1 MADPPGVR
9 RVRTLILEAESVHC
23 VLGLGVGSGQFACV
37 VEESM
42 LSVLRVHLPSD
53 IPIVGCELT
62 PYVLLRR
69 PDKTVTTDDV
79 PESSPLDVCSVH
91 PSEQATLQ
99 CLGCVK
105 AKLPVAKS
113 YHCSPKCFSDAWQHH
128 RVLHERATNA
138 VNENGNEEEEI
149 FGRFNGTGSNTSLS
163 SSTSTP
169 GLTNGSAPLYPAAVT
184 QRSGGETW
192 FEVGWSKTY
201 TPTADDIGHVLKF
214 ECVVVDAET
223 KLPVGHPSTLSTSRV
238 IPAPSP
244 SPRCLIS
251 VGGLDVATHLESD
264 GRVLS
269 AGTFTVLSY
278 NILSDVYAINEQ
290 YSYCPP
296 WALSW
301 PYRRQNL
308 LREIVGYRA
317 DIVCLQ
323 EVQNDHFEEFFAPEL
338 DKHGYQALF
347 KRKTNEV
354 FTGNIH
360 TIDGCA
366 TFFRRDRFSHVKKY
380 EVEFNKAAQS
390 LTDALVPSAQKKT
403 ALTRL
408 VKDNVALIA
417 VLEAK
422 FSYQNVE
429 NTGKRQ
435 LLCVA
440 NTHVNVHQDLKDVK
454 LWQVH
459 TLLKGLEKIA
469 MSADIPM
476 LVCGDFNSVPG
487 SAPHAL
493 LAMGKVDPMH
503 PDLAVDP
510 LGILRPPSKLTH
522 QLPLVSAYSS
532 FARMAVG
539 IGLEQQRRK
548 MDPSTNEPLF
558 TKCTR
563 DFIGTL
569 DYIFYTADSL
579 TVESLLELLD
589 EDSLRKDTALP
600 SPEWSSDHIALLA
613 EFRRKPRTRRPA
625 DRVVWTIV
633 ILPHFQVSGPKTM

>member
-1 MADPPGVR
+1 
-9 RVRTLILEAESVHC
+9 
-23 VLGLGVGSGQFACV
+23 
-37 VEESM
+37 M

-69 PDKTVTTDDV
+69 PDKNVTTDDV
-79 PESSPLDVCSVH
+79 PESAPLDGHFLRYKWYRVQSDKKVAICSVH

-105 AKLPVAKS
+105 AKIPVAKS

-128 RVLHERATNA
+128 RVLHDRAATA
-138 VNENGNEEEEI
+138 VNENGNEEEEV
-149 FGRFNGTGSNTSLS
+149 FGRFNSSGSGVLNTSLS
-163 SSTSTP
+163 GSVSSMS
-169 GLTNGSAPLYPAAVT
+169 LTNGSAPLYPAAVT
-184 QRSGGETW
+184 QRSSGETW
-192 FEVGWSKTY
+192 FEVGRSKTY

-214 ECVVVDAET
+214 ECVVVDAES
-223 KLPVGHPSTLSTSRV
+223 KVPVGHVNTILTSRV

-244 SPRCLIS
+244 SPRRL
-251 VGGLDVATHLESD
+251 VPVNGVDVMGHLDSD
-264 GRVLS
+264 GRIS
-269 AGTFTVLSY
+269 SSGTFTVLSY
-278 NILSDVYAINEQ
+278 NILSDVYATSES
-290 YSYCPP
+290 YSYCPS

-323 EVQNDHFEEFFAPEL
+323 EVRSDHFEEFFAPEL
-338 DKHGYQALF
+338 DKHGYQALY

-354 FTGNIH
+354 YNGNTQ

-390 LTDALVPSAQKKT
+390 LTDAMIPSNQKKS
-403 ALTRL
+403 ALNRL
-408 VKDNVALIA
+408 VKDNVALIV

-422 FSYQNVE
+422 FSNQGADNP
-429 NTGKRQ
+429 GKRQ

-469 MSADIPM
+469 ASADIPM

-487 SAPHAL
+487 SAPHTL
-493 LAMGKVDPMH
+493 LAMGKVDPLH
-503 PDLAVDP
+503 TDLQVDP
-510 LGILRPPSKLTH
+510 LNILRPLSKLIH

-532 FARMAVG
+532 FARLGVG
-539 IGLEQQRRK
+539 LGMEQLRRR
-548 MDPSTNEPLF
+548 MDPTTNEPLF
-558 TKCTR
+558 TNCTR

-589 EDSLRKDTALP
+589 EESLRKDTALP

-613 EFRRKPRTRRPA
+613 EFRCKPRVRR
-625 DRVVWTIV
+625 
-633 ILPHFQVSGPKTM
+633 